1 MTRWTRETRPSEIS
15 PDRVRNVRLQEIVGK
30 TRSTSKVYDN
40 GRIGVPVYA
49 LCGEDCIDC
58 FSLEAGFKYGGVV
71 CSRTFVKMFNVL
83 LCVVGHL
90 RARRWANAVSEVRRA
105 MQHVG
110 IAEGEGEY
118 L

>member
-15 PDRVRNVRLQEIVGK
+15 PDRVRNARLQEIVGR
-30 TRSTSKVYDN
+30 TRSTSKVYD
-40 GRIGVPVYA
+40 GSRIGVPFYA

-58 FSLEAGFKYGGVV
+58 FRLEACFKYGGVV
-71 CSRTFVKMFNVL
+71 CCRTFVEMFDVL

-90 RARRWANAVSEVRRA
+90 RASHCANGVREVRSV

-110 IAEGEGEY
+110 IAEAERAY